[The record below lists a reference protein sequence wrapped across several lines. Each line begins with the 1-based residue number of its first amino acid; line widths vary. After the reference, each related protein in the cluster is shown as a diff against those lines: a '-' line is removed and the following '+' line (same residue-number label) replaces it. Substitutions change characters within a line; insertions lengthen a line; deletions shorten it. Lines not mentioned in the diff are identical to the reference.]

1 LIDRAIF
8 AYLEDPSLDKNRIK
22 TTKSNGNMYFYEAYV
37 LRVLDDD
44 TDFKADLELEPLD
57 PYRLVIDMGFE
68 SLVLLQNT
76 ATQV

>member
-1 LIDRAIF
+1 
-8 AYLEDPSLDKNRIK
+8 
-22 TTKSNGNMYFYEAYV
+22 MYFYEAYV